1 MQDISNLKSVFS
13 GDVQALQGKLK
24 SSLAEVEE
32 NAAKFKLALQN
43 AVQPETKAELVSAIK
58 EKATTA
64 LHDNGFAADLV
75 SQIQA
80 SLAALGQ
87 QLQAPQLAPA
97 PVPATAT
104 ALVATVATVAT
115 VASVDSAAVAA
126 AGSVATT
133 AASVT
138 DTASSKAA
146 VAPVASVPAA
156 APAVASQPAAVP
168 TSTIAAVNTTHP
180 AYRVYDPSNPA
191 AFAEPN
197 NPGGGPNL
205 LAANLVFNPDP
216 RPDSVHSLKRPTAEI
231 GSAEW
236 GTQLKNYEV
245 AYEKLSKDNN
255 DWNQKNITIRN
266 QTLLASPYA
275 AFAGTQGVNQAALSD
290 PYYLAYKADP
300 SKAPG

>member
-13 GDVQALQGKLK
+13 GDMQALQGKLK

-43 AVQPETKAELVSAIK
+43 AVQPDTKAELVSAIK

-97 PVPATAT
+97 PVPA
-104 ALVATVATVAT
+104 ATV
-115 VASVDSAAVAA
+115 
-126 AGSVATT
+126 
-133 AASVT
+133 
-138 DTASSKAA
+138 AA
-146 VAPVASVPAA
+146 VAPVDSTAVAAASSIINTPVSVADAASSKATLAPVASVLA
-156 APAVASQPAAVP
+156 APAAASQPAAAP
-168 TSTIAAVNTTHP
+168 TSTIAAINTTHP

-191 AFAEPN
+191 AFAEAN

-205 LAANLVFNPDP
+205 LAADLVFNPDP
-216 RPDSVHSLKRPTAEI
+216 RPDSVRSLKRPTAEI

-275 AFAGTQGVNQAALSD
+275 AFVGTQGVNQAALTD

-300 SKAPG
+300 NKAPG